1 MRKPQHA
8 YWDSLFRD
16 IFNNTK
22 WLSQIYESL
31 EGEKAAENEIQL
43 TTIDEI
49 FFDSEK
55 NDVSFI
61 VKDRHII
68 LLEHQSTV
76 NANMPLRILWY
87 IAELYRQ
94 YVDPKSPY
102 RTKLIALPA
111 PKFYVFYNG
120 KTTMPQAWQLRL
132 SDAFGD
138 RRGAMELIV
147 EVLNINE
154 AAGNDILARCAP
166 LKAYSAFV
174 AKVRQIVAAGNLLSE
189 AIPAAMR
196 YCIDNGYLEE
206 YFTAKQEREVFDMVN
221 FQWDADLALE
231 VRTEEAREEAMAQG
245 LAEGME
251 KGMAQGMEKGIEKGM
266 AQGMAQGVATSIR
279 NVMKSMSFSME
290 KAMDVLQIPMADRA
304 KYAALLKG

>member
-1 MRKPQHA
+1 MN
-8 YWDSLFRD
+8 
-16 IFNNTK
+16 I
-22 WLSQIYESL
+22 
-31 EGEKAAENEIQL
+31 
-43 TTIDEI
+43 
-49 FFDSEK
+49 
-55 NDVSFI
+55 
-61 VKDRHII
+61 
-68 LLEHQSTV
+68 
-76 NANMPLRILWY
+76 
-87 IAELYRQ
+87 
-94 YVDPKSPY
+94 
-102 RTKLIALPA
+102 
-111 PKFYVFYNG
+111 

-154 AAGNDILARCAP
+154 TAGNDILARCAP
-166 LKAYSAFV
+166 LKAYSTFV

-196 YCIDNGYLEE
+196 YCIDNGYLVE
-206 YFTAKQEREVFDMVN
+206 YFMAKQETEVFDMVN

-251 KGMAQGMEKGIEKGM
+251 KGMAQGMEKGM
-266 AQGMAQGVATSIR
+266 VQGVATSIR